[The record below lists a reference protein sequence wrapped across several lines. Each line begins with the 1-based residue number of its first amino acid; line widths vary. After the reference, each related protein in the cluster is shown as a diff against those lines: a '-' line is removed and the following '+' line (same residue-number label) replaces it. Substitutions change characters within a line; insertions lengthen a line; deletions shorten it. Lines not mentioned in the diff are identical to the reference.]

1 MSQYSRRYNHF
12 RQEDYYSRRPRS
24 TSKIMGVCSGV
35 ARQFDW
41 DVTLVRVVAVLCL
54 FTFTAPTFLA
64 YIVAGA
70 LFY

>member
-1 MSQYSRRYNHF
+1 MSRYSQDYDRYRR
-12 RQEDYYSRRPRS
+12 EDYSVRRPRAN
-24 TSKIMGVCSGV
+24 SKVMGVCAGI

-41 DVTLVRVVAVLCL
+41 DVTLVRVVAILCL
-54 FTFTAPTFLA
+54 LTLTVPTFLA